1 MELAGG
7 TWKEENVDCGGL
19 MKLAKIWVNDLP
31 GGYEVVLGMMCQDC
45 GYSDSIRIPYSGH
58 KQIFNSTSNR
68 TWGLHE
74 GKPR

>member
-1 MELAGG
+1 
-7 TWKEENVDCGGL
+7 

-31 GGYEVVLGMMCQDC
+31 GGYEVVLGMSCQDC
-45 GYSDSIRIPYSGH
+45 GYTDSIRIPYTGH

-74 GKPR
+74 GRPR